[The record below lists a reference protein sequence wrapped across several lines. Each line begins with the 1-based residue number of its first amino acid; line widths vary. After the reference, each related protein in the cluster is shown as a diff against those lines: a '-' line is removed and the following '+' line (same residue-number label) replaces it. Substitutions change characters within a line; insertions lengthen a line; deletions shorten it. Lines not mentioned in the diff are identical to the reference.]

1 MSRSAKP
8 DEVQMA
14 GPSPTVPLSDGQ
26 RGLRL
31 LRLTELRGRVGLG
44 RSTIYRRIGEGTFPA
59 PKSLGGRAVAWLE
72 SDVEAWIA
80 GLATRGD
87 G

>member
-1 MSRSAKP
+1 MPRTVKAI
-8 DEVQMA
+8 EVRMVEA
-14 GPSPTVPLSDGQ
+14 SPTVSLPEGR

-31 LRLTELRGRVGLG
+31 LRLVELRARVGLG

-59 PKSLGGRAVAWLE
+59 PKNLGGRAVGWLE